1 MLTLEVLLSLI
12 DGQPSDAFD
21 APLAAEAGRIAGGL
35 PPTATTRVVHSLQH
49 HREAARQA
57 GDPLGRLDELLA
69 SGLPPAHTRVP
80 VTSFDA
86 VLEVSVPDGTD
97 PARLL
102 DGLDGLVD
110 RLGGAADPARSAAVL
125 GVDHTIIEGSGAL
138 QLFYCLR
145 RVPALTH
152 EQFSAY
158 WLNQLVEHTTKTPG
172 KSAYRQLHADPDLTL
187 RASKAAGVAID
198 DVDGVA
204 LEWYPDMASFWSA
217 VGWANEPDAG
227 VIQAETQM
235 SDFSRAL
242 SILGYGPDGLG

>member
-1 MLTLEVLLSLI
+1 MLTLEVLLSLG
-12 DGQPSDAFD
+12 DGQPFD
-21 APLAAEAGRIAGGL
+21 ALDAALAAEAQRFIRDL
-35 PPTATTRVVHSLQH
+35 PPATTTRVVHSLQH

-57 GDPLGRLDELLA
+57 GDPLGRIDELLA
-69 SGLPPAHTRVP
+69 TGLPPAHTRVP

-86 VLEVSVPDGTD
+86 VLEVSVADESDATALID
-97 PARLL
+97 R
-102 DGLDGLVD
+102 LDGLVD
-110 RLGGAADPARSAAVL
+110 RLGASVDPAQSAAVV
-125 GVDHTIIEGSGAL
+125 GIDHTIIAGSGAL

-145 RVPALTH
+145 RVRALTH

-172 KSAYRQLHADPDLTL
+172 KSAYRQLHADPDLTT
-187 RASKAAGVAID
+187 RAAKAAGVAID

-217 VGWANEPDAG
+217 ISWANEPDAG

-235 SDFSRAL
+235 SDFGRAL
-242 SILGYGPDGLG
+242 SMLGYS

>member
-49 HREAARQA
+49 HREAARRA

-86 VLEVSVPDGTD
+86 VLEVSVPDGT
-97 PARLL
+97 
-102 DGLDGLVD
+102 
-110 RLGGAADPARSAAVL
+110 DPARSAAVL